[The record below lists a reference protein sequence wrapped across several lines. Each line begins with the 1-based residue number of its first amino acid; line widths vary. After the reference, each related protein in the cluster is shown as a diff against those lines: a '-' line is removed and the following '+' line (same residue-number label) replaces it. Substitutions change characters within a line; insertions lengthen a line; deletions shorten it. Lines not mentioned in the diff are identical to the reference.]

1 MVFYHGFHSTKSVRF
16 HCPLFLQ
23 SYRQLLFLC
32 RVEESSMWC
41 GGVKITLF
49 VRTYGCPPLTKMKT
63 HCLSKK
69 INVNSSQIFII
80 YVNIISLL
88 HYEWLYH
95 QIHLIYTLIG
105 VCPTLT
111 KILFKTSLSWKRKC
125 ILDIIHHL
133 VTHTPHGQLTST
145 S

>member
-1 MVFYHGFHSTKSVRF
+1 VFFAKFWKNLTISVHMTTKE
-16 HCPLFLQ
+16 
-23 SYRQLLFLC
+23 YNGIKYGC
-32 RVEESSMWC
+32 R
-41 GGVKITLF
+41 VKITIF

-63 HCLSKK
+63 HCLSRK
-69 INVNSSQIFII
+69 INANSSQMFII
-80 YVNIISLL
+80 YANIISLPQ
-88 HYEWLYH
+88 YGWLCH

-111 KILFKTSLSWKRKC
+111 KILLKTSLSWKHKC